1 MWQIAKFGL
10 NYKIML
16 KSTIKI
22 EDETGQV
29 MEKTVTYSEKSLHL
43 GTFSAIETLME
54 DIKQSTFPEIEGQL
68 LLFQQDLYEKKAE
81 TNLLDTPNGENGK

>member
-1 MWQIAKFGL
+1 
-10 NYKIML
+10 ML
-16 KSTIKI
+16 KATIKI

-29 MEKTVTYSEKSLHL
+29 IEKIVTYSEKSLHL

-68 LLFQQDLYEKKAE
+68 LLFQQESFEKKAQ
-81 TNLLDTPNGENGK
+81 TNHWDTSSGENGK